1 VVVHQRER
9 LSCVV
14 GIGAMDR
21 PPCGEGSQ
29 GLFRSCVPPAGQEVT
44 GGDDAAIEAAALIR
58 RKMNWY
64 RRARSHI
71 IFINTGLD
79 MGGLV
84 TEMGGYVTQKCAA
97 KYGVLW
103 SS

>member
-9 LSCVV
+9 HSCVV

-21 PPCGEGSQ
+21 PPCGEGSHGASSGVVFLLPVKRSQ
-29 GLFRSCVPPAGQEVT
+29 AGMTQQLGLP
-44 GGDDAAIEAAALIR
+44 LIR
-58 RKMNWY
+58 RKMNWC

-97 KYGVLW
+97 KYRVLW